1 MVVRPSL
8 TTRFYCQ
15 LTAFFT
21 SPGLYKPRKRILQ
34 GALLLFCL
42 LAWIAGCRQNNSPQ
56 TPVAQA
62 PLQVTVLVPV
72 EVTRVATPTPLPINC
87 SRGDLGNVKE
97 IAIGAILPLS
107 KPGAMLSGFGMQTA
121 LDLAIEDVNAE
132 GGVLGKPLRLI
143 TYDAAG
149 IPNRGAFLAERL
161 LRDDCASVLVGVYSS
176 SVAMAVKKIAHQY
189 GVPVIFAEP
198 RADQVTAGQE
208 PEVFRVGPTTTML
221 MQFPAKWLA
230 NLGDYNRDGQ
240 KFALIV
246 TEGNSVG
253 LDRVAAAKQLWPT
266 YGFTVEPVLVDLPT
280 EDFSSVIARIVAQD
294 MMPDA
299 VFLYLSSDAGF
310 KLQNQMLAA
319 GIGPEKNTLIVNNS
333 NALDDQLFWQN
344 VPNGIYTIMGRN
356 GPWSSTV
363 PAMGLQFAQAYSQYF
378 NRWPESYAF
387 ESYDAV
393 RLAADAITRADTLDP
408 AKIIAALE
416 TTDIELA
423 SGHYTFPYGSK
434 NPPDG
439 ERVPAYMW
447 HQWPDSQILYLQYSE
462 VGEKSADAAVI
473 WPPLY
478 RTITTTLVPG
488 LIEEP

>member
-1 MVVRPSL
+1 MRPSL
-8 TTRFYCQ
+8 TTRLYSQ
-15 LTAFFT
+15 LTAF
-21 SPGLYKPRKRILQ
+21 SPSPLLRRQHKRIFQ
-34 GALLLFCL
+34 GALLLFGL
-42 LAWIAGCRQNNSPQ
+42 VAWIAGCRQNNTPPQ
-56 TPVAQA
+56 TPVAQV

-72 EVTRVATPTPLPINC
+72 EVTRVVTPVPASVNC

-107 KPGAMLSGFGMQTA
+107 KPGAMLSGFSMQTA

-161 LRDDCASVLVGVYSS
+161 LRDDCASILVGVYNSD
-176 SVAMAVKKIAHQY
+176 VAMAVKKIAHQY

-198 RADQVTAGQE
+198 RADQITADQD

-221 MQFPAKWLA
+221 MQFPGKWLA
-230 NLGDYNRDGQ
+230 ALGDYNQDGE
-240 KFALIV
+240 KFAVIV
-246 TEGNSVG
+246 TENNSVG
-253 LDRVAAAKQLWPT
+253 QARIAAVKQWWPT
-266 YGFTVEPVLVDLPT
+266 YGFTVEPILVDLPT
-280 EDFSSVIARIVAQD
+280 DDFSSVIARIVAQD
-294 MMPDA
+294 TLPDA
-299 VFLYLSSDAGF
+299 VFIHLSGNAGF

-319 GIGPEKNTLIVNNS
+319 GIAPQKKTLIIQNS
-333 NALDDQLFWQN
+333 TALDDGLFWQN

-363 PAMGLQFAQAYSQYF
+363 PAMGVQFAQAYSQYF

-387 ESYDAV
+387 ESYDTV
-393 RLAADAITRADTLDP
+393 RLAADAITRAGALDP
-408 AKIIAALE
+408 KKIIAALE
-416 TTDIELA
+416 ATDIELA

-439 ERVPAYMW
+439 EHVPAYMW
-447 HQWPDSQILYLQYSE
+447 HQWPDPQILYLQYDA
-462 VGEKSADAAVI
+462 VGEKSADAPVI

-478 RTITTTLVPG
+478 RTITNTLVPA
-488 LIEEP
+488 LIQAP

>member
-1 MVVRPSL
+1 MRPSL
-8 TTRFYCQ
+8 TRLYSQ
-15 LTAFFT
+15 LTAFPS
-21 SPGLYKPRKRILQ
+21 SPLLHKQRKRILQ
-34 GALLLFCL
+34 GLILLFGL
-42 LAWIAGCRQNNSPQ
+42 LAWIAGCRQSQAPPP
-56 TPVAQA
+56 TPVSQA
-62 PLQVTVLVPV
+62 PAQVTVLVPV
-72 EVTRVATPTPLPINC
+72 EVTRVVTPMPASINC

-107 KPGAMLSGFGMQTA
+107 KPGAMLSGFSMQA
-121 LDLAIEDVNAE
+121 SLDLAIEDVNAE

-161 LRDDCASVLVGVYSS
+161 LRDDCVSVLVGVYNSD
-176 SVAMAVKKIAHQY
+176 VAMAVKKIAHQY

-198 RADQVTAGQE
+198 RADQVTADQE
-208 PEVFRVGPTTTML
+208 PEVFRIGPTISMI

-230 NLGDYNRDGQ
+230 ELGDYNQDGK
-240 KFALIV
+240 KFAVIV
-246 TEGNSVG
+246 TDNNSVG
-253 LDRVAAAKQLWPT
+253 QGRVEAAKHWWPV

-280 EDFSSVIARIVAQD
+280 DDFSSVLARIVAQD
-294 MMPDA
+294 VVPDA
-299 VFLYLSSDAGF
+299 VFLYLSGNAGF
-310 KLQNQMLAA
+310 KLHNQMLAA
-319 GIGPEKNTLIVNNS
+319 GIGPQKKTLIINNS

-344 VPNGIYTIMGRN
+344 VPDGIYTIMGRN
-356 GPWSSTV
+356 GPWRSTV
-363 PAMGLQFAQAYSQYF
+363 SAMGLKFAQAYSQYF

-393 RLAADAITRADTLDP
+393 RLAADAITRADALDP

-416 TTDIELA
+416 ATDIELA

-439 ERVPAYMW
+439 ERVPAYLW
-447 HQWPDSQILYLQYSE
+447 HQWPDPQLLYLQYSAI
-462 VGEKSADAAVI
+462 GQKAADAPVI

-478 RTITTTLVPG
+478 HTITNTLVPG
-488 LIEEP
+488 LIQEP